1 MVCLGGGSL
10 CPVLSLARPFYS
22 GSLKRFFPNYR
33 VRACCVAEK
42 ALGLLTTDVSPP
54 GELGAVG
61 SAGCCGLRQDLP
73 GQLSLTLW
81 SGPCV
86 W

>member
-42 ALGLLTTDVSPP
+42 ALGLLTTDASPP